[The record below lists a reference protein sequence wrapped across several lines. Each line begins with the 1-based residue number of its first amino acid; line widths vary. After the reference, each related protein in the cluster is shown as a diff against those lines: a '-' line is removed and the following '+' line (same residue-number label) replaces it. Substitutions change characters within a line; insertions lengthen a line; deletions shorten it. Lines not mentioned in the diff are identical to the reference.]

1 MRSRQVCILALLA
14 TALSAVAA
22 FAEDVARANVHVNV
36 QVAARTSLKVSS
48 ELLQFDVTTPG
59 APATAAIDFSAGART
74 AAGSDIVLSVEPLHG
89 IDGPGGA
96 ADVETAIT
104 VAGQGEGLLSGHVH
118 PVKSTVVGRWNGSG
132 LRTGRLVFTLRAQAA
147 GNYAMPVRFVLS
159 AP

>member
-22 FAEDVARANVHVNV
+22 FAEDVARANVQVNV

>member
-14 TALSAVAA
+14 TALGAVAA
-22 FAEDVARANVHVNV
+22 SAEDVARASVHVNV

-48 ELLQFDVTTPG
+48 ELLQFDVTRPG

-74 AAGSDIVLSVEPLHG
+74 AGGDIVLSVEPLRG

-96 ADVETAIT
+96 ADVETALT
-104 VAGQGEGLLSGHVH
+104 VAGQGEGLVSGHVD
-118 PVKSTVVGRWNGSG
+118 PARPTVVGRWNGSG
-132 LRTGRLVFTLRAQAA
+132 LRTGRMVFTLRAHAA
-147 GNYAMPVRFVLS
+147 GSYAMPVRFVLS

>member
-22 FAEDVARANVHVNV
+22 FAEDVARANVQVNV

-104 VAGQGEGLLSGHVH
+104 VAGHGEGLLSGHLH

-132 LRTGRLVFTLRAQAA
+132 LRTGRLVFTLRAHAP

>member
-1 MRSRQVCILALLA
+1 MRSRQVCFLALLA

-48 ELLQFDVTTPG
+48 DLLQFDVTRPG

-74 AAGSDIVLSVEPLHG
+74 AAGSDIVLSVEPLHA

-96 ADVETAIT
+96 ADVEGAIT
-104 VAGQGEGLLSGHVH
+104 VAGQGQGLVSGHVH

-132 LRTGRLVFTLRAQAA
+132 LRTGRLVFTLRAHAP

>member
-14 TALSAVAA
+14 TAPNAVAA

-48 ELLQFDVTTPG
+48 QLLQFDVTTPG
-59 APATAAIDFSAGART
+59 APATAAIEFSAGART
-74 AAGSDIVLSVEPLHG
+74 AAGSDIVLSVEPLRG

-96 ADVETAIT
+96 ADVESAIT
-104 VAGQGEGLLSGHVH
+104 VAGQGPGVLSGHVD

-132 LRTGRLVFTLRAQAA
+132 LRTGRLVFTLRAHAP